1 MVNDIHI
8 GTSGWSYKHWKEDFY
23 PKQLNQAEWLS
34 FYAETFDVTEINTSF
49 YRLPTRETIV
59 NWMKIVPKKFRFCP
73 KMSRFLTHMKKL
85 NDPEEPLQRFF
96 DVFKPMKKQMGP
108 VLMQLPRMV
117 KFKHEVAENLFKL
130 LNRYYKSYEFVLE
143 VRHPTWLEKEA
154 LHFLTKYRIGLV
166 ISQSGN
172 QFPYAEMITGK
183 NIYVR
188 FHGPESLYASSYS
201 DKDLKLFAKKF
212 RKWVKEGH
220 EIWAFFNNDIHGYAP
235 KDALRLESFCT
246 SGRL

>member
-49 YRLPTRETIV
+49 YRLPTQETIV
-59 NWMKIVPKKFRFCP
+59 NWMKTVPKKFRFCP

-96 DVFKPMKKQMGP
+96 DVFRPMKKQMGP

-117 KFKHEVAENLFKL
+117 KFKHNVAENLFKL
-130 LNRYYKSYEFVLE
+130 LNRYYRSYQFVLE

-188 FHGPESLYASSYS
+188 
-201 DKDLKLFAKKF
+201 
-212 RKWVKEGH
+212 
-220 EIWAFFNNDIHGYAP
+220 
-235 KDALRLESFCT
+235 
-246 SGRL
+246 